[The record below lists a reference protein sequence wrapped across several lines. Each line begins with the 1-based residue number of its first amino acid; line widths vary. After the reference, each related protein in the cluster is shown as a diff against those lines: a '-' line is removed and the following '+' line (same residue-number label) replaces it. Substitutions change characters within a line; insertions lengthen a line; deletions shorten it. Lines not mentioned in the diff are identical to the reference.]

1 MRFLLFFLP
10 FLLLLCSCS
19 SHGRSNTQAVRYA
32 RSLCQELEQVES
44 VDELKERELKIKK
57 LFNNIAQL
65 LIESSH
71 SSDER
76 QPLPLPPELAHK
88 LREQLERIYRMEEG
102 REIMERAQGEALRW
116 LDRGLPRN
124 SERPR
129 TSPFSL

>member
-1 MRFLLFFLP
+1 MRFLLFFL
-10 FLLLLCSCS
+10 FLSSCGSPGGS
-19 SHGRSNTQAVRYA
+19 STQAARYA
-32 RSLCQELEQVES
+32 RSLCQELEQVETA
-44 VDELKERELKIKK
+44 DELKERELKIKK

-65 LIESSH
+65 LIESSR
-71 SSDER
+71 SPDDK
-76 QPLPLPPELAHK
+76 QPSPIPPALAHQ

-129 TSPFSL
+129 TSPSAP